1 MTAARRHLSP
11 EDFARTRAL
20 PPHVEDE
27 IGRAFESLLP
37 RRARVVDLGAG
48 TGRLAHLLLARGFRL
63 TALDLSRAMLAY
75 LASHRPA
82 SAPQPWI
89 VQGDVVALPLA
100 AGRFDAAISSH
111 VLHLVEHWEVALAEA
126 LRVLR
131 PNGVFI
137 RAWSD
142 HEETDLSRKVSE
154 RWREILRLHGHR
166 TRPGV
171 SEDEP
176 VTRWMHAQGMSDRL
190 VCAAT
195 WSRERSPRETLE
207 GIRQRHYP
215 FSCDVDDDAFGALF
229 SELETWAQGLGLD
242 QEPARP
248 STTSFM
254 LRVYAF
260 PEVRHA
266 S

>member
-1 MTAARRHLSP
+1 MTAGRRHLSP

-75 LASHRPA
+75 LAEHRPA
-82 SAPQPWI
+82 AAAPPWI

-111 VLHLVEHWEVALAEA
+111 VLHLVEHWDAALAEA
-126 LRVLR
+126 LRVLT
-131 PNGVFI
+131 PAGAFI

-142 HEETDLSRKVSE
+142 HEETDLSQRVNE

-176 VTRWMHAQGMSDRL
+176 VTRWMHAHRMSDRL
-190 VCAAT
+190 VCAAAWT
-195 WSRERSPRETLE
+195 RERSPRETLE
-207 GIRQRHYP
+207 AIRQRHYP
-215 FSCDVDDDAFGALF
+215 FSCDVADDAFGALF
-229 SELETWAQGLGLD
+229 NELETWAQGLGLD
-242 QEPARP
+242 DEPARP
-248 STTSFM
+248 ATTSFM
-254 LRVYAF
+254 LRVYTF

>member
-1 MTAARRHLSP
+1 MTAGRRHLSP

-75 LASHRPA
+75 LAEHRPA
-82 SAPQPWI
+82 AAAPPWI

-111 VLHLVEHWEVALAEA
+111 VLHLVEHWDAALAEA
-126 LRVLR
+126 LRVLT
-131 PNGVFI
+131 PAGAFI

-142 HEETDLSRKVSE
+142 HEETDLSQRVNE

-176 VTRWMHAQGMSDRL
+176 VTRWMHAHRMSDRL
-190 VCAAT
+190 VCAAAWT
-195 WSRERSPRETLE
+195 RERSPRETLE
-207 GIRQRHYP
+207 AIRQRHYP
-215 FSCDVDDDAFGALF
+215 FSCDVADDAFGALF
-229 SELETWAQGLGLD
+229 NELETWAQGLGLD
-242 QEPARP
+242 GEPARP
-248 STTSFM
+248 TTTSFM
-254 LRVYAF
+254 LRVYTS

>member
-1 MTAARRHLSP
+1 MTAGRRHLSP

-75 LASHRPA
+75 LAEHRPA
-82 SAPQPWI
+82 AAAPPWI

-111 VLHLVEHWEVALAEA
+111 VLHLVEHWDAALAEA
-126 LRVLR
+126 LRVLT
-131 PNGVFI
+131 PAGAFI

-142 HEETDLSRKVSE
+142 HEETDLSQRVNE

-176 VTRWMHAQGMSDRL
+176 VTRWMHAHRMSDRL
-190 VCAAT
+190 VCAAAWT
-195 WSRERSPRETLE
+195 RERSPRETLE
-207 GIRQRHYP
+207 AIRQRHYP
-215 FSCDVDDDAFGALF
+215 FSCDVADDAFGALF
-229 SELETWAQGLGLD
+229 NELETWAQGLGLD
-242 QEPARP
+242 DEPARP
-248 STTSFM
+248 TTTSFM
-254 LRVYAF
+254 LRVYTF